1 MISLRAVLV
10 EMFKMLL
17 QSNHMTPADVKE
29 SLLYVIVETMLKDL
43 VSATEQV
50 SGWPCLACRVSMYHA
65 MDHHIV
71 QLIFFLFIYI
81 IDSCPTIMFVDHCYN
96 YNVCILF

>member
-17 QSNHMTPADVKE
+17 QNNHMTPADVKE

-50 SGWPCLACRVSMYHA
+50 SG
-65 MDHHIV
+65 
-71 QLIFFLFIYI
+71 
-81 IDSCPTIMFVDHCYN
+81 
-96 YNVCILF
+96 